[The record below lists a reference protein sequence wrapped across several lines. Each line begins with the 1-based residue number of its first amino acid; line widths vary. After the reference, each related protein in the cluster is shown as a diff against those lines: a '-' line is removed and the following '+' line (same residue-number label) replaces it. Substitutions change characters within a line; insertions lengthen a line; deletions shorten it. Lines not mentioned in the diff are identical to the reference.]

1 MRREKLVLAIGEAR
15 HELTVEIAETPAEK
29 AQGLM
34 FRRSLGEKEG
44 MLFLYAEPQD
54 VSMWMRN
61 TYIPL
66 DMVFVAKD
74 GTVASIAERTIPFSE
89 AHISSGGQVL
99 AVLEINGGTAEKL
112 GLKPG
117 DQLLFKAFGTAN

>member
-1 MRREKLVLAIGEAR
+1 MRRDKLVLAVGEAR
-15 HELTVEIAETPAEK
+15 HELDVEIAETPAEK

-34 FRRSLGEKEG
+34 FRRSLGETEG
-44 MLFLYAEPQD
+44 MLFLYVEPQR

-61 TYIPL
+61 TYISL

-74 GTVASIAERTIPFSE
+74 GTVARIAERTTPFSE
-89 AHISSGGQVL
+89 AHIESGGPVL
-99 AVLEINGGTAEKL
+99 AVLEINGGTAERL

-117 DQLLFKAFGTAN
+117 DKLLHKAFGTDN

>member
-1 MRREKLVLAIGEAR
+1 MRRDKLVLAIGEAR
-15 HELTVEIAETPAEK
+15 HELDVEIAETPAEK

-44 MLFLYAEPQD
+44 MLFLYTEPQG

-74 GTVASIAERTIPFSE
+74 GTVARIAERTTPFSE
-89 AHISSGGQVL
+89 AHISSGGPVL
-99 AVLEINGGTAEKL
+99 AVLEIKGGTAEKL

-117 DQLLFKAFGTAN
+117 DKLLSKVFGTAN